1 MKNPLW
7 LIGSAGILVA
17 GACVGGCGG
26 PSSPPGYLTEVHTG
40 GQLSAVAFVQITVSG
55 SQMTGTW
62 EETYLEPG
70 DTQAYPFRLSLS
82 GTESGQSV
90 TLTLSGTVSGPGGS
104 VPGTGTVSG
113 TLDGGTLTLEVP
125 QADGTLASMVFT
137 SSSSAAYN
145 QAVGTLQARAAA
157 ASASEQAS
165 AHAAT
170 EQSAAAS
177 EEASAAAQQ
186 AGLDAA
192 VTAAAKQV
200 LSDMEGLQGLSID
213 TSALANDLQA
223 QQNDLATMRS
233 EEAAAAAAPASEQ
246 CGDADT
252 VQGDAD
258 TVQGD
263 ADTVQGDA
271 DTVSGDVSG
280 PQTWVA
286 SLQSDFAKL
295 QAAEQAD
302 PGFAGGAYMGVDV
315 ANVTPPAPVASGAEI
330 MSLVAG
336 SPAAAAGLASGDVI
350 VSFDGAAITSTTD
363 LTTALAAVRGG
374 EAVSLGWVDAS
385 GGRHTGTITL
395 GTFSLPSKAQVDAAV
410 ASAQS
415 TISGAT
421 STASKDV
428 TTAQSVATAA
438 ATEASNFVNQ
448 YCG

>member
-1 MKNPLW
+1 
-7 LIGSAGILVA
+7 VA

-26 PSSPPGYLTEVHTG
+26 PSSPPGYLAELHTG
-40 GQLSAVAFVQITVSG
+40 GQLSAVAFVQLTVDG
-55 SQMTGTW
+55 SHVTGTW
-62 EETYLEPG
+62 EETYLGPG
-70 DTQAYPFRLSLS
+70 NTQTYAFQLSLN
-82 GTESGQSV
+82 GTVSGQSV
-90 TLTLSGTVSGPGGS
+90 TVTLSGTVSGPGES

-113 TLDGGTLTLEVP
+113 NLDGGTLTLAVP
-125 QADGTLASMVFT
+125 ETDGTLASMVFT

-145 QAVGTLQARAAA
+145 QAVGTLQARAAS
-157 ASASEQAS
+157 ASASAQA
-165 AHAAT
+165 AANAAA

-177 EEASAAAQQ
+177 EAASAAAEQ
-186 AGLDAA
+186 AGLDAT
-192 VTAAAKQV
+192 VTVAAKQV
-200 LSDMEGLQGLSID
+200 LSDMNGLQSLSID
-213 TSALANDLQA
+213 TSAPANDLQA

-233 EEAAAAAAPASEQ
+233 EEATAAGAPASEQ

-263 ADTVQGDA
+263 ADTV
-271 DTVSGDVSG
+271 SGNVSG
-280 PQTWVA
+280 PQAAVA

-302 PGFAGGAYMGVDV
+302 PEFSGGAYMGVDV
-315 ANVTPPAPVASGAEI
+315 ANVTASAPVASGAQI
-330 MSLVAG
+330 MSVVAG
-336 SPAAAAGLASGDVI
+336 SPAATAGLASGDVI
-350 VSFDGAAITSTTD
+350 VSFDGATITSTTD
-363 LTTALAAVRGG
+363 LTTALAAVQGG
-374 EAVSLGWVDAS
+374 QTVPLGWVDAS

-415 TISGAT
+415 TISNAT
-421 STASKDV
+421 STASNDV
-428 TTAQSVATAA
+428 AKAQSVATAA